1 MSNDPFEWKLLSSEY
16 LFNDTWLRA
25 RKDTCL
31 KPDGSIVTPYYVIE
45 YPQWATGLAITKD
58 NKAVLVKQYRHALG
72 RTCIEIPGGCIDEVD
87 DDNYQAIRR
96 ELLEETGY
104 AFDKVE
110 YLGYTSPN
118 PSTNSNL
125 MHMFLLT
132 GGEKVQEQD
141 LDANE
146 QIEVMLVPMQ
156 DLLEM
161 VQQNKFV
168 QAMHVTTILYAL
180 QKLGLLKMGL

>member
-1 MSNDPFEWKLLSSEY
+1 MDEDRMKWKLVSSEY

-25 RKDTCL
+25 RKDTCI

-45 YPQWATGLAITKD
+45 YPTWATAVAITE
-58 NKAVLVKQYRHALG
+58 NNEVILVKQYRHALG
-72 RTCIEIPGGCIDEVD
+72 QTCIEIPGGCVD
-87 DDNYQAIRR
+87 DTDKDFDAAIRR

-104 AFDKVE
+104 EFREIA

-132 GGEKVQEQD
+132 GGTKVQEQT
-141 LDANE
+141 LDVHA
-146 QIEVMLVPMQ
+146 
-156 DLLEM
+156 
-161 VQQNKFV
+161 
-168 QAMHVTTILYAL
+168 
-180 QKLGLLKMGL
+180 G